1 MAEMII
7 MLAVLAVGYGLLITA
22 VRRDAG
28 KNKSSTS
35 QVKREK

>member
-1 MAEMII
+1 MAALII

-22 VRRDAG
+22 IRRDTE
-28 KNKSSTS
+28 KNKSSTG